1 MLSSDTVLLSRIH
14 RALGLVAAIILLAS
28 TAPGLRVGFS
38 PRPSVLQLAPVD
50 TTVLQVLSTIA
61 PTAHIVAAI
70 EVDVDHD
77 GDLDLVARTTDE
89 VFAMW
94 LNEGHGHFVKYR
106 PTAPTTMAAA
116 AAVSVPD
123 GPGLTPA
130 TSVRIGY
137 DAFLVSTYARP
148 PTGSKG
154 AAAIPYVTRL
164 DHFSSSSSGR
174 APPRVSLL

>member
-1 MLSSDTVLLSRIH
+1 VLLSRIY

-28 TAPGLRVGFS
+28 TVPGLRLGFS
-38 PRPSVLQLAPVD
+38 PKLSVLQLAPVD
-50 TTVLQVLSTIA
+50 SSALQVLATIA
-61 PTAHIVAAI
+61 PSAHIVAAI

-89 VFAMW
+89 VFTMW

-106 PTAPTTMAAA
+106 PAASTTMTAAA
-116 AAVSVPD
+116 EVSA
-123 GPGLTPA
+123 PGGRGLAPATPA
-130 TSVRIGY
+130 RMGY
-137 DAFLVSTYARP
+137 DANFVPAFARP
-148 PTGSKG
+148 PTNTTG
-154 AAAIPYVTRL
+154 APASLRVVRL